1 MVGKVE
7 EVPDVEKL
15 VGVVKLDA
23 GKKEVVEKLVVE
35 DVVVGVVGH
44 VVCDGL
50 VEFVEFSSSWI
61 LKQIFNEIL
70 SMRSM
75 AVLNNAISVALK

>member
-1 MVGKVE
+1 VVGKVE

-23 GKKEVVEKLVVE
+23 GEKEVVEKLVVE
-35 DVVVGVVGH
+35 DVVGVVGH

-61 LKQIFNEIL
+61 LKQILNEIS

-75 AVLNNAISVALK
+75 VVLKNAISVALK